1 MKAEFRPHP
10 VRVEAAGL
18 SHRGNVRATNED
30 HFAIMTIQKSVRLQA
45 TNLQETD
52 ILDRLAGPEV
62 HIFVVADGI
71 GGLADGEV
79 ASGVA
84 VRSVV
89 EYLAE
94 AVGCIQEFDF
104 EHEQT
109 FIDTLSTAVWRGHER
124 LKKMYPGRDG
134 AATTLTMVTL
144 VWPRAYVVHAGD
156 SRGYLLR
163 KGALRQFTR
172 DQTMGQDLVDRG
184 LVTEQQALKA
194 GWYNV
199 LSSEVGGV
207 LLPTIGVIDL
217 IEDDTLLLCTDGL
230 TKLVP
235 EGRVAA
241 LLAAGSAESAARSLV
256 DAALQAGGFDNV
268 TAVVARATAA

>member
-1 MKAEFRPHP
+1 MKTESHLRP

-18 SHRGNVRATNED
+18 SHCGNVRATNED

-71 GGLADGEV
+71 GGTADGQV

-104 EHEQT
+104 EQEQT

-124 LKKMYPGRDG
+124 LKKMYPGQGG

-163 KGALRQFTR
+163 KGLLKQFTR
-172 DQTMGQDLVDRG
+172 DQTMGDDLVDRG
-184 LVTEQQALKA
+184 LVTELQAQKA

-207 LLPTIGVIDL
+207 LLPTLGVIDL
-217 IEDDTLLLCTDGL
+217 AEGDTLLLCTDGL
-230 TKLVP
+230 TKLVR
-235 EGRVAA
+235 EDRIGT
-241 LLAAGSAESAARSLV
+241 LLAAGSAEEATRSLV
-256 DAALQAGGFDNV
+256 DAALKAGGFDNV
-268 TAVVARATAA
+268 TVVVARAL